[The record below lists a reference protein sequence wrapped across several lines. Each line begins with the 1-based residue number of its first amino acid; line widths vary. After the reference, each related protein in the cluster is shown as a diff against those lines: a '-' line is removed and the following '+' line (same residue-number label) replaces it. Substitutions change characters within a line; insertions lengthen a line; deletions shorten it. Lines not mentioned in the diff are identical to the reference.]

1 MDLTTLVS
9 YRKRKETKKV
19 NQAKMQPRLLAV
31 FPFATRVPEQV
42 ACEIPVRFECLYSI
56 MNLQLI

>member
-9 YRKRKETKKV
+9 YRKRKKV
-19 NQAKMQPRLLAV
+19 NQASMQPRILAV

-42 ACEIPVRFECLYSI
+42 AGEIPVRFECLYSS